1 MMRATTR
8 KRTLIA
14 VFVSIAGRIPGV
26 DHMIDVLKGF
36 PIDAKHR
43 GRREALVKEL
53 GAIDR
58 QLRASR
64 RQIRKFAERCH
75 DWRCSPVR
83 SSK

>member
-1 MMRATTR
+1 M
-8 KRTLIA
+8 
-14 VFVSIAGRIPGV
+14 V
-26 DHMIDVLKGF
+26 DVLKGL

-83 SSK
+83 SSKSTILLI